1 MALAA
6 IVHRVRTIVYGAGM
20 GERPAIRR
28 AHTAATVSS
37 TSGGLATFYLSSTTE
52 GGYVSAGDILSVY
65 DPADEADAHVFYTL
79 SVSSSSITA
88 INGYD
93 GGPAVSAS
101 TDLDSALFEQ
111 NPLATGFE
119 IFEAIDTVV
128 ANWLWPW
135 VFDVVTATVTTPDL
149 VDGQHAVTSEVEEII
164 SAWQVIGSTTHL
176 IPVSR
181 QPYEVHTT
189 LASTGKLAT
198 FDWINGTTGY
208 YTYKAKFVEAD
219 EADTELTHLIATGAA
234 AILLGASLSEATL
247 ESTKKDNA
255 EAVAQRGSAGDRV
268 MRDFLTLRQNMSEE
282 LGRRLPNRIYHNRG

>member
-1 MALAA
+1 MALSS
-6 IVHRVRTIVYGAGM
+6 IVHRVRTILYGPGM
-20 GERPAIRR
+20 GERPPIRR

-135 VFDVVTATVTTPDL
+135 VFDVVTATVTAPDL

-164 SAWQVIGSTTHL
+164 SAWQVIGSTTH
-176 IPVSR
+176 
-181 QPYEVHTT
+181 
-189 LASTGKLAT
+189 
-198 FDWINGTTGY
+198 
-208 YTYKAKFVEAD
+208 
-219 EADTELTHLIATGAA
+219 
-234 AILLGASLSEATL
+234 
-247 ESTKKDNA
+247 
-255 EAVAQRGSAGDRV
+255 
-268 MRDFLTLRQNMSEE
+268 
-282 LGRRLPNRIYHNRG
+282 